1 MRSDLGREPWD
12 RPYHWWG
19 PPWVAPNPLTLADL
33 VGKGTLNYGQAGW
46 LADQVRNGGSVIVA
60 ALHSGTG
67 KSTLARALIDQL
79 PPERTRVYLRGQA
92 ETFTWTGRQPPES
105 TTILV
110 NEMSEHLP
118 VYCWGRCVRAVLRLA
133 VAGYQVIATIHADTP
148 GALFSLLRSPG
159 IGASEA
165 EIVALNIV
173 VFLDIT
179 TGGERTVAGIVRL
192 TIDPETR
199 QVEARP
205 ADIQV

>member
-33 VGKGTLNYGQAGW
+33 VGKGTLNHGQAAW

-67 KSTLARALIDQL
+67 KSTLAHALINQL
-79 PPERTRVYLRGQA
+79 PPERTLVYLRGQA
-92 ETFTWTGRQPPES
+92 ETFTWTERQPPES

-110 NEMSEHLP
+110 NEMSDHLP
-118 VYCWGRCVRAVLRLA
+118 VYCWGPCARVVLRLA

-159 IGASEA
+159 IGASDA

-179 TGGERTVAGIVRL
+179 PGGERTVAGIVRL

-205 ADIQV
+205 VDIQV